1 MRGADTA
8 HARRSAPAAPD
19 AARRHAD
26 SDVMLPSSPQSNAP
40 TPLAT
45 PAQLKRERLRFS
57 NFSFTRSPAGRCHAE
72 VELEWVDGVRVVGKA
87 DGQTSEL
94 GDLRIAAEAALRAL
108 ESFSDQALVFELV
121 GVKLLRAF
129 DANVVIVSVGVKR
142 GEGPGK
148 LLGCYLAEKDI
159 PRGAVL
165 AVLNATNRVLGNFI
179 ATR

>member
-1 MRGADTA
+1 
-8 HARRSAPAAPD
+8 
-19 AARRHAD
+19 
-26 SDVMLPSSPQSNAP
+26 MLPSNSQASASPP
-40 TPLAT
+40 VVT

-57 NFSFTRSPAGRCHAE
+57 NFGFTRTPSGRCSAE
-72 VELEWVDGVRVVGKA
+72 VELEWVDGVRVVGRA
-87 DGQTSEL
+87 EGQTSEL

-108 ESFSDQALVFELV
+108 ESFSDQALVFELI

-148 LLGCYLAEKDI
+148 LLGCYLAERDI